1 MIEVISEFIAK
12 QLTWTGELLLGQL
25 GRIDHWLE
33 KRDRGRGL
41 PAKKTLREYLETNV
55 SITTAGYFCTPP
67 LLNAITEIGVDRIL
81 FSVDTPYEN
90 ITEGSTWLDTL
101 PINQASI
108 VKMGRTNTL
117 KLFPQLEARLRSLE
131 VEALQKDR
139 NRVLFTT
146 NPGFEMPAE
155 QMQRSTGADI

>member
-1 MIEVISEFIAK
+1 
-12 QLTWTGELLLGQL
+12 LTGELLLGQL

-41 PAKKTLREYLETNV
+41 PAQKTLREYLENNV

-101 PINQASI
+101 PMNQASI
-108 VKMGRTNTL
+108 EQIGRTNAL
-117 KLFPQLEARLRSLE
+117 KLFPQLHARLRSSD
-131 VEALQKDR
+131 VEALQKAR
-139 NRVLFTT
+139 KRVLFTT
-146 NPGFEMPAE
+146 NPGFEMPGE
-155 QMQRSTGADI
+155 KSPQSRSSHM

>member
-1 MIEVISEFIAK
+1 MPNQYIARI
-12 QLTWTGELLLGQL
+12 LTRSGELLLGQL

-41 PAKKTLREYLETNV
+41 PAKKTLREYLENNV

-67 LLNAITEIGVDRIL
+67 LLNAITEVGVDRVL

-90 ITEGSTWLDTL
+90 ITEGSTWFDTL

-117 KLFPQLEARLRSLE
+117 KLFPRLEARLRSSE
-131 VEALQKDR
+131 VAELQKDR

-146 NPGFEMPAE
+146 NLGFEMPE
-155 QMQRSTGADI
+155 ETKPRGGGAHI